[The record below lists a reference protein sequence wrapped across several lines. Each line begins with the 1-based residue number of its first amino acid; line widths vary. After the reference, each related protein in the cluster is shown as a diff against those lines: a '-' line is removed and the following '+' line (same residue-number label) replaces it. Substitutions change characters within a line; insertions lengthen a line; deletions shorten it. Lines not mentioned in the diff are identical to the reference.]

1 MANVCTYGRFTHAIV
16 RGVPTSFGRGGE
28 DRAEEGA
35 EPAAAATVD
44 LAKAQRQF
52 GVLTGALRQ
61 KVGLQLIEIP
71 PDPELPDSWRVEDV
85 AVIQGDTALITRPFR
100 LQRRAEAE
108 AFFVGISDHTN
119 YRGAEVLAD
128 TFRDFAVSTVP
139 VCGGARLKN
148 ICSMGGPDTIVISNS
163 DGAKKTLRM
172 MEQLTDHRYEVLAV
186 PEDAAANCI
195 YVRGANQRDFLLHR
209 PAEECPESMEALQ
222 KLQDYTF
229 LPTACSE
236 AGKLG
241 ANLSSLCLLVNR
253 KHTYF

>member
-35 EPAAAATVD
+35 EPAAAAATVD

-100 LQRRAEAE
+100 LQRRAE
-108 AFFVGISDHTN
+108 
-119 YRGAEVLAD
+119 
-128 TFRDFAVSTVP
+128 
-139 VCGGARLKN
+139 
-148 ICSMGGPDTIVISNS
+148 
-163 DGAKKTLRM
+163 
-172 MEQLTDHRYEVLAV
+172 
-186 PEDAAANCI
+186 
-195 YVRGANQRDFLLHR
+195 VRNERTRH
-209 PAEECPESMEALQ
+209 
-222 KLQDYTF
+222 
-229 LPTACSE
+229 
-236 AGKLG
+236 
-241 ANLSSLCLLVNR
+241 V
-253 KHTYF
+253 